1 MKQLFITGFEP
12 FGGESIDPSWE
23 AVSRL
28 PDTIGEY
35 TLTKLCVPVLF
46 EKSAEIIIKKAEE
59 LCPDVILCIGQAG
72 GAGMR
77 LRPKWWG

>member
-12 FGGESIDPSWE
+12 FGGEIINPSWE

-35 TLTKLCVPVLF
+35 TLTKLCIPVVF
-46 EKSAEIIIKKAEE
+46 GQSAEIIIKKRKKFA
-59 LCPDVILCIGQAG
+59 LTLFYVLVRQ